1 MVISPLTFFFAGA
14 PPFPRLLDL
23 NFSFLPPSLTL
34 LPPISCHICQV
45 SSCSPPSL
53 PIFYFSPW
61 HSHYPWPGFPAS
73 ILAESTSW
81 ILCHAHPSAFLGLD
95 ANVPGHLA
103 VPMLSSWWQ
112 QKDSSE
118 DDLRCHKCGA
128 SPILYSWGRATW
140 SCALQWVREDPPPP
154 APNRKTGRLWLRAN
168 AAES

>member
-14 PPFPRLLDL
+14 PLFPRLLDV

-34 LPPISCHICQV
+34 LPPISCHVCQV

-61 HSHYPWPGFPAS
+61 HSHYPWPGFPGN

-81 ILCHAHPSAFLGLD
+81 ILRHPHPAQSVSTFLGLD
-95 ANVPGHLA
+95 ANVPGYLA

-112 QKDSSE
+112 QKDGSE
-118 DDLRCHKCGA
+118 DDLRCHNVAPAPFCIPGA
-128 SPILYSWGRATW
+128 GPPD
-140 SCALQWVREDPPPP
+140 RELCSGSERTPPPP
-154 APNRKTGRLWLRAN
+154 APNRLGDRD
-168 AAES
+168 